1 MTDFAARHTAFR
13 GDVQTALDAFI
24 EVHGGRIAQISAE
37 LVPATSALTALLA
50 GGKRLRAACC
60 YWGYAGAGGENES
73 AIIQVS
79 AALEL
84 LQASALIHDDVMDR
98 SDTRRGVPAI
108 HRQFETYH
116 AEHAMHGD
124 AANFGAAA
132 AILIGDLALA
142 WTDGM
147 YYESG
152 FDSESLQRGKR
163 VLDDMRTELMAGQF
177 LDVLE
182 QARGGGDVER
192 AQRVMRFKT
201 TAYTIERP
209 LHLGAAL
216 AGASPATFDA
226 YTAFGVPLGEAFQLR
241 DDLLGVFG
249 DEEQTGKPAGDD
261 IREGKRTVLIAL
273 AQERASATDRAILD
287 ALVGDPNVD
296 ADGIAAVREILVQT
310 GACNDVESR
319 IAANRER
326 AFAALATPAIAAS
339 AAAMLHE
346 IAIAATDRTA

>member
-1 MTDFAARHTAFR
+1 MTEFAMHHASFR
-13 GDVQTALDAFI
+13 SDVQASLDQFMASHSAEIAVISDALIPVTTAL
-24 EVHGGRIAQISAE
+24 S
-37 LVPATSALTALLA
+37 TLLA

-60 YWGYAGAGGENES
+60 FWGYVGGGGADRPS
-73 AIIQVS
+73 IVRAS

-98 SDTRRGVPAI
+98 SDTRRGLPSM
-108 HRQFETYH
+108 HRQFESYH
-116 AEHAMHGD
+116 ATHQLRGD

-142 WTDGM
+142 WTDTM

-152 FDSESLQRGKR
+152 FDADALHRGKR

-182 QARGGGDVER
+182 QARGGGNVER
-192 AQRVMRFKT
+192 AQRVTRFKT
-201 TAYTIERP
+201 TAYTFERP

-216 AGASPATFDA
+216 AGAPRETFEV

-249 DEEQTGKPAGDD
+249 DETETGKPAGDD

-273 AQERASATDRAILD
+273 AQERANSADRAMLDELVGNHELD
-287 ALVGDPNVD
+287 A
-296 ADGIAAVREILVQT
+296 AGINAVREILDRT
-310 GACNDVESR
+310 GARAEVEKR
-319 IAANRER
+319 IVSDRDR
-326 AFAALATPAIAAS
+326 ALAALRSPAIAAP
-339 AAAMLHE
+339 AAEMLRE
-346 IAIAATDRTA
+346 IAVAATERTA

>member
-1 MTDFAARHTAFR
+1 MTEFASRHAAFR
-13 GDVQTALDAFI
+13 GDVQAALDEFMTSHA
-24 EVHGGRIAQISAE
+24 ERVAQISTE
-37 LVPATSALTALLA
+37 LAPATSALAALLT

-60 YWGYAGAGGENES
+60 YWGYYGANGDNEP
-73 AIIQVS
+73 AIVRAS

-98 SDTRRGVPAI
+98 SDTRRGQPSM
-108 HRQFETYH
+108 HRQFEAFHTAH
-116 AEHAMHGD
+116 GMHGD
-124 AANFGAAA
+124 TVNFGAAA

-142 WTDGM
+142 WTDTM

-152 FDSESLQRGKR
+152 FDAEALARGKR
-163 VLDDMRTELMAGQF
+163 ILDDMRTELMAGQF

-216 AGASPATFDA
+216 AGATDSTFEA

-249 DEEQTGKPAGDD
+249 DEAETGKPAGDD

-273 AQERASATDRAILD
+273 AQGRASAADRATLD
-287 ALVGDPNVD
+287 ALVGDHRLSPD
-296 ADGIAAVREILVQT
+296 DIEAVRDILVRT
-310 GACNDVESR
+310 GARDEVEMS
-319 IAANRER
+319 ITANRDR
-326 AFAALATPAIAAS
+326 AFAALATSAITSS
-339 AAAMLHE
+339 AADMLHQL
-346 IAIAATDRTA
+346 AIAATERTA